1 MSNVLFINKPVG
13 MTSFDVCFKLRKVLN
28 TKKIGHTGT
37 LDPNAS
43 GVMIVLYNNA
53 TKANQFLVTEKKE
66 YIAKVK
72 LGIETDTLD
81 IDGKIINTKD
91 YIVPERDLL
100 VEKLNEFKG
109 KSIQEVPI
117 TSSVKI
123 HGKKLYEYQRQ
134 NIEVELPKRQIEVFE
149 IELLDIY
156 EDGFSFKCLVS
167 SGTYIRAIVR
177 DLLKKID
184 LIGTLQSLVRTS
196 IDTVKLDDCD
206 NLDDVLNGDYRI
218 HDVYELLSKKYE
230 CIEYENIDDIYNGKR
245 IHLESDNNRVLITHN
260 NKAIAIYEKEYD
272 IYKSIRGLW

>member
-1 MSNVLFINKPVG
+1 MSNMLFINKPIG

-53 TKANQFLVTEKKE
+53 TKANQFLVTERKE

-117 TSSVKI
+117 TSAVKI
-123 HGKKLYEYQRQ
+123 DGKKLYEYQRQ

-156 EDGFSFKCLVS
+156 EDGFSFRCLVS

-177 DLLKKID
+177 DLLKRID
-184 LIGTLQSLVRTS
+184 LIGTLESLVRTS

-206 NLDDVLNGDYRI
+206 NLDDVLNGNYKT
-218 HDVYELLSKKYE
+218 HDIYELLSKKYE

-245 IHLESDNNRVLITHN
+245 INLDSNSDRILITHN
-260 NKAIAIYEKEYD
+260 NEAIAIYEKEYD

>member
-53 TKANQFLVTEKKE
+53 TKANQFLVTERKE

-117 TSSVKI
+117 TSAVKI
-123 HGKKLYEYQRQ
+123 DGKKLYEYQRQ

-184 LIGTLQSLVRTS
+184 LIGTLESLVRTS

-206 NLDDVLNGDYRI
+206 NLDDVLNGNYKT

-245 IHLESDNNRVLITHN
+245 IHLESDNDRVLITHN
-260 NKAIAIYEKEYD
+260 NEAIAIYEKEYD

>member
-1 MSNVLFINKPVG
+1 MSNMLFINKPIG

-53 TKANQFLVTEKKE
+53 TKANQFLVTERKE

-117 TSSVKI
+117 TSAVKI
-123 HGKKLYEYQRQ
+123 DGKKLYEYQRQ

-156 EDGFSFKCLVS
+156 EDGFSFRCLVS

-177 DLLKKID
+177 DLLKRID
-184 LIGTLQSLVRTS
+184 LIGTLESLVRTS

-206 NLDDVLNGDYRI
+206 NLDDVLNGNYKT
-218 HDVYELLSKKYE
+218 HDIYELLSKKYE

-245 IHLESDNNRVLITHN
+245 INLDSDSDRILITHN
-260 NKAIAIYEKEYD
+260 NEAIAIYEKEYD